1 MNPHEF
7 HLDGYRY
14 ALRSQQSGSVTH
26 WVPYRQKLDTG
37 AVEASARSYTTE
49 DEAYNMLVMFGIGLR
64 SELHN

>member
-14 ALRSQQSGSVTH
+14 ALRSQQSGSVTR

-37 AVEASARSYTTE
+37 YVEALARGYTTE
-49 DEAYNMLVMFGIGLR
+49 GAAYDELLTFSLGLR
-64 SELHN
+64 G

>member
-14 ALRSQQSGSVTH
+14 ALRSQQSGSVTR
-26 WVPYRQKLDTG
+26 WVPYRQHLDTG
-37 AVEASARSYTTE
+37 VVEASARGYTTE
-49 DEAYNMLVMFGIGLR
+49 GEAYNMMVMFGIMLH